1 MQKKGIIMFDLT
13 KKQFLKRSAICLD
26 ETGIQILLIRE
37 LIDYETDG
45 KVDVKEAYKKINL
58 IIKGVELVFFKYEDL
73 NPPSKCVSLHLKIL
87 NSLIALQGIVSVNY
101 DFVTASIEGKE
112 ELAAEKLLES
122 NVLLE
127 KFRKDFRPLTMEV
140 DSYLTKK

>member
-1 MQKKGIIMFDLT
+1 MT

-26 ETGIQILLIRE
+26 ETGIQLLLIRE
-37 LIDYETDG
+37 LIEQETVG
-45 KVDVKEAYKKINL
+45 NMDVKEAYKKINL
-58 IIKGVELVFFKYEDL
+58 IIKGVESVFFKYEDI

-87 NSLIALQGIVSVNY
+87 NSLITLQGVVSVNY

-122 NVLLE
+122 KVLLE
-127 KFRKDFRPLTMEV
+127 KFRKNFRPLIIEV
-140 DSYLTKK
+140 DSYLTKN

>member
-1 MQKKGIIMFDLT
+1 MFGLT

-26 ETGIQILLIRE
+26 ETGSQVLLIRE
-37 LIDYETDG
+37 LIDHETDG
-45 KVDVKEAYKKINL
+45 NMDIKEAYKKINI
-58 IIKGVELVFFKYEDL
+58 IIKGVESVFFKYEDL
-73 NPPSKCVSLHLKIL
+73 SPPSKCVSVHLKIL
-87 NSLIALQGIVSVNY
+87 NCLIALQGVVSVNY
-101 DFVTASIEGKE
+101 DFVTASIEGNE

-122 NVLLE
+122 KVLLE